1 MFTNTSLLFTYFYPI
16 NRMMKVAFEIT
27 IHGRVQGV
35 GFRQAARG
43 KARMLGLKG
52 WVENQP
58 EGSVIAMVQGETSD
72 CHAFINWCREGP
84 GYSWVEKVGLR
95 EMNPEALGPFTIN
108 Y

>member
-1 MFTNTSLLFTYFYPI
+1 
-16 NRMMKVAFEIT
+16 MMKVAFEIT

-58 EGSVIAMVQGETSD
+58 EGSVIAMIQGDLTD

-84 GYSWVEKVGLR
+84 GYSWVEKV
-95 EMNPEALGPFTIN
+95 EIN
-108 Y
+108 EIGAGQVSSFVIRY